1 MAASLR
7 PRFSPAVPPAIPDRP
22 THTLWT
28 LAWERLRRDR
38 LTMVAL
44 AILALFALLAIL
56 APLVAAAVH
65 STPDQVDPLNSYDPP
80 SLQHWMGTDDVG
92 RDQFVRLLYG
102 GRISL
107 SIGLVAALIN
117 LFLGV
122 LVGAVAAFYGKV
134 VDDLVVWLI
143 NTLRSIPTLFLL
155 IIVSVL
161 FHVGPIGLA
170 VLIGL
175 TSWTGAARLVRGQ
188 VFQLK
193 ERDYVLSARAV
204 GAGNVRI
211 ILRHILPNVLSLVVV
226 LLGIDIGGAILAE
239 SGLSYL
245 GLGVQPPTPSWG
257 NMLSNA
263 ESFFEH
269 GPWLVYGPG
278 IAIALTVWCLYT
290 VGDGIRDAID
300 PRSSRVR

>member
-1 MAASLR
+1 
-7 PRFSPAVPPAIPDRP
+7 
-22 THTLWT
+22 
-28 LAWERLRRDR
+28 
-38 LTMVAL
+38 MVAL

-300 PRSSRVR
+300 PRSSRGR

>member
-7 PRFSPAVPPAIPDRP
+7 PRFFPAAAPIIPERPA
-22 THTLWT
+22 HTLWS
-28 LAWERLRRDR
+28 LAFDRLRRDR
-38 LTMVAL
+38 LTLAAL
-44 AILALFALLAIL
+44 LVLGLFALLAIL
-56 APLVAAAVH
+56 APAIAAAVH
-65 STPDQVDPLNSYDPP
+65 STPDAVDPLNSFDPP
-80 SLQHWMGTDDVG
+80 SAQHWLGTDDVG

-102 GRISL
+102 ARISL

-122 LVGAVAAFYGKV
+122 LLGAIAAFYGGV
-134 VDDLVVWLI
+134 ADDLVVWLI

-155 IIVSVL
+155 ILVSVL

-193 ERDYVLSARAV
+193 ERDYVLAARAV
-204 GAGNVRI
+204 GVGNARI
-211 ILRHILPNVLSLVVV
+211 IMRHILPNVLSLVVV

-257 NMLSNA
+257 NMLTNA
-263 ESFFEH
+263 QSFFEH

-290 VGDGIRDAID
+290 VGDGIRDALD
-300 PRSSRVR
+300 PQSSRVR

>member
-1 MAASLR
+1 MATSLR
-7 PRFSPAVPPAIPDRP
+7 PRFFPAAAPGIPEQPAR
-22 THTLWT
+22 TLWT
-28 LAWERLRRDR
+28 LALERLRRDR
-38 LTMVAL
+38 LTLAAL
-44 AILALFALLAIL
+44 AILAVFALLAIF
-56 APLVAAAVH
+56 APAIAAALH
-65 STPDQVDPLNSYDPP
+65 ITPEQVDPLNSFDPP
-80 SLQHWMGTDDVG
+80 SVQHWLGTDDVG

-102 GRISL
+102 ARISL
-107 SIGLVAALIN
+107 AIGLVAALIN
-117 LFLGV
+117 LLLGV
-122 LVGAVAAFYGKV
+122 LLGAIAAFYGRV

-193 ERDYVLSARAV
+193 ERDYVLSARAI
-204 GAGNVRI
+204 GAGNIRI
-211 ILRHILPNVLSLVVV
+211 IVRHILPNVLSLVVV

-257 NMLSNA
+257 NMLTNA
-263 ESFFEH
+263 QSFFTH

>member
-7 PRFSPAVPPAIPDRP
+7 PRFFPAAPPTIPDRP
-22 THTLWT
+22 AHTLWT
-28 LAWERLRRDR
+28 LAFDRLRRDR
-38 LTMVAL
+38 LTLIAL
-44 AILALFALLAIL
+44 AILALFALLAIFA
-56 APLVAAAVH
+56 APIAAAVH
-65 STPDQVDPLNSYDPP
+65 STPDQVDPLNSFDPP
-80 SLQHWMGTDDVG
+80 SAQHWMGTDDVG
-92 RDQFVRLLYG
+92 RDQFVRMLYG
-102 GRISL
+102 ARISL

-117 LFLGV
+117 LFLGI
-122 LVGAVAAFYGKV
+122 LIGAIAAFYGRII
-134 VDDLVVWLI
+134 DDIVVWLI

-211 ILRHILPNVLSLVVV
+211 ISRHILPNVLSLVVV

-257 NMLSNA
+257 NMLSGA
-263 ESFFEH
+263 QSYFEH

-300 PRSSRVR
+300 PRSHKAH